1 MTDKGNIMKTRI
13 LILIIISIA
22 LNLIAQDK
30 FDMEQIQ
37 SIIEEVKIKF
47 APDKRTAIFDV
58 AVENLSADRHY
69 ENGSLILKGETNLP
83 EAKDELLQKLN
94 EYKISDQIENLPEAE
109 LEDKTY
115 GLINLSVANL
125 RTKPDHQAEMA
136 TQALLGTPIKIL
148 KKEKGWYLV
157 QTPDEYISWVDG
169 TGLFRVNYDSLTEW
183 LNSEKIIYTNDFG
196 FSYSAPDE
204 NSERVSDLVI
214 GDLLKYS
221 GEEKGFCKVI
231 YPDGKT
237 AFIKSEECG
246 PFNDWLD
253 EVNPTA
259 ENIIKTAK
267 SFMGIPYLWGGTSIK
282 GMDCSGFTKM
292 AFYLNGV
299 VLPRDASQQVHTG
312 EPVDTEER
320 LENLQPGDL
329 LFFGRKGS
337 DSNKERI
344 THVAIYIGDGDYIH
358 ASGKVRINSFAKDK
372 PNYNAYRDDSFVRA
386 KRVLTSIDSNGVT
399 TILNNKF
406 YNEK

>member
-1 MTDKGNIMKTRI
+1 MNNQILKIS
-13 LILIIISIA
+13 LILFT
-22 LNLIAQDK
+22 LLTFNLIAQDK

-37 SIIEEVKIKF
+37 SIIEEVKIKY

-58 AVENLSADRHY
+58 AVENLSADRHD

-83 EAKDELLQKLN
+83 DAKDELLQKLN
-94 EYKISDQIENLPEAE
+94 EYKLSEQIKLLPEAE

-115 GLINLSVANL
+115 GIINLSVANL
-125 RTKPDHQAEMA
+125 RTKPDHQTEMA

-169 TGLFRVNYDSLTEW
+169 TGLFRVNYDSLAEW

-196 FSYSAPDE
+196 FSYTAPDKS
-204 NSERVSDLVI
+204 SERVSDLVI

-299 VLPRDASQQVHTG
+299 VLPRDASQ
-312 EPVDTEER
+312 
-320 LENLQPGDL
+320 
-329 LFFGRKGS
+329 
-337 DSNKERI
+337 
-344 THVAIYIGDGDYIH
+344 
-358 ASGKVRINSFAKDK
+358 
-372 PNYNAYRDDSFVRA
+372 
-386 KRVLTSIDSNGVT
+386 
-399 TILNNKF
+399 
-406 YNEK
+406 

>member
-1 MTDKGNIMKTRI
+1 MKTKFKI
-13 LILIIISIA
+13 IFLILLTHFVIE
-22 LNLIAQDK
+22 LIAQDK

-37 SIIEEVKIKF
+37 SIIEEVKIKY

-58 AVENLSADRHY
+58 AVENLSADRHD

-83 EAKDELLQKLN
+83 DAKDELLQKLN
-94 EYKISDQIENLPEAE
+94 EYKLSEQIKLLPEAE

-115 GLINLSVANL
+115 GIINLSVANL
-125 RTKPDHQAEMA
+125 RTKPDHQTEMA

-169 TGLFRVNYDSLTEW
+169 TGLFRVNYDSLAEW

-196 FSYSAPDE
+196 FSYTAPDKS
-204 NSERVSDLVI
+204 SERVSDLVI

-329 LFFGRKGS
+329 LFFGRKGTNTS
-337 DSNKERI
+337 KERI

-358 ASGKVRINSFAKDK
+358 ASGKVRINSFAKYK